1 MFNTSPNLDSYLRKF
16 IFSILLLSLSSLARG
31 QNISELKIQK
41 KDNLQQ
47 LASKLEVGDV
57 VFIQVSVL
65 PFEKISST
73 TESWTNHVGVVVDVS
88 GNEPLIG
95 ESRVPFSGTTTFSRF
110 VGRSKAGRVEVK
122 RMNETLDEQQKS
134 NILLAANA
142 RAWILYDTG
151 FNLHSK
157 RQFCSRYVHE
167 VLNEATGIN
176 VGEIENFTTLFENNP
191 KTDLKFWTIW
201 YFGNIPW
208 DRKTITPVSLLESKK
223 MTTLFDGRV

>member
-16 IFSILLLSLSSLARG
+16 IFSILVLSLSTLARG
-31 QNISELKIQK
+31 QSISESKVQK
-41 KDNLQQ
+41 NDNLQQ

-57 VFIQVSVL
+57 VFIHVSIL

-73 TESWTNHVGVVVDVS
+73 TESWTNHVGIVVDVS

-110 VGRSKAGRVEVK
+110 VARSKAGRVEVK
-122 RMNETLDEQQKS
+122 RMNKSLDEQQKK
-134 NILLAANA
+134 NVLLAANE

-151 FNLHSK
+151 FNLNSK

-176 VGEIENFTTLFENNP
+176 VGKVENFTTLLKNNP

-208 DRKTITPVSLLESKK
+208 DRNTITPASLLHSKQ
-223 MTTLFDGRV
+223 MTTLFDGKV

>member
-1 MFNTSPNLDSYLRKF
+1 MFNTSPNLNSYLRKF

-31 QNISELKIQK
+31 HYVSESKIQK
-41 KDNLQQ
+41 KDNLKQ

-57 VFIQVSVL
+57 VFIHVSVL

-73 TESWTNHVGVVVDVS
+73 TESWTNHVGIVVDVS

-95 ESRVPFSGTTTFSRF
+95 ESRVPFSGITTFSRF
-110 VGRSKAGRVEVK
+110 VSRSKAGRVEVK

-134 NILLAANA
+134 NVLLSAKA
-142 RAWILYDTG
+142 RSWILYDTG
-151 FNLHSK
+151 FNLYSK

-176 VGEIENFTTLFENNP
+176 VGEVQNFTTLLENNP

-208 DRKTITPVSLLESKK
+208 DRKTITPVSLLQSKQ

>member
-1 MFNTSPNLDSYLRKF
+1 MFNASPNLDSYLRKF
-16 IFSILLLSLSSLARG
+16 IFSVLLLSLSSLARG
-31 QNISELKIQK
+31 QNVSESKIQK
-41 KDNLQQ
+41 KDNFQQ

-73 TESWTNHVGVVVDVS
+73 TESWTNHVGIVVDVS

-122 RMNETLDEQQKS
+122 RMNTSLDEQQKS
-134 NILLAANA
+134 NVLLAAKA

-176 VGEIENFTTLFENNP
+176 VGEVENFTTLLKNNP
-191 KTDLKFWTIW
+191 KTDLKFWTVW

-208 DRKTITPVSLLESKK
+208 DRKTITPVSLLHSKQ
-223 MTTLFDGRV
+223 MTTLFDGQV

>member
-16 IFSILLLSLSSLARG
+16 IFSILVLSLSTLARG
-31 QNISELKIQK
+31 QSISESKVQK
-41 KDNLQQ
+41 NDNLQQ

-57 VFIQVSVL
+57 VFIHVSIL

-73 TESWTNHVGVVVDVS
+73 TESWTNHVGIVVDVS

-110 VGRSKAGRVEVK
+110 VARSKAGRVEVK
-122 RMNETLDEQQKS
+122 RMNKSLDEQQKK
-134 NILLAANA
+134 NVLLAANE

-176 VGEIENFTTLFENNP
+176 VGKVENFTTLLKNNP

-208 DRKTITPVSLLESKK
+208 DRNTVTPASLLHSKQ
-223 MTTLFDGRV
+223 MTTLFNVKV